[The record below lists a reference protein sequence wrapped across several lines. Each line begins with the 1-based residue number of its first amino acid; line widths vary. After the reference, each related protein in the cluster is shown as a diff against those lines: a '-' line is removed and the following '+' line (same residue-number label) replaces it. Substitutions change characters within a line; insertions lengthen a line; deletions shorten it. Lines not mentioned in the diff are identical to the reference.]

1 MAARL
6 TVRENFMNTVIFVI
20 EILGTIAF
28 AISGVIV
35 GKEKNMDLFGVCML
49 GITTGCGGGI
59 IRDIIIG
66 CIPPT
71 MFVNPVYAFV
81 ALGVSLAM
89 CIPAISRLLGRLK
102 TAGEIFLQVLDAV
115 GLGGF
120 SVVAV
125 VNCHVLYPDNIFLM
139 VFVGC
144 VTGCGGGVLRD
155 IFAGNIPYIFRK
167 HIYASASIIGA
178 LLCAL
183 LIDAIGSTAAMI
195 CGIAVIMLIR
205 FAAAYYKLNL
215 PKIHN

>member
-1 MAARL
+1 
-6 TVRENFMNTVIFVI
+6 MNTVIFVI

-71 MFVNPVYAFV
+71 MFVNPIYAFV

-89 CIPAISRLLGRLK
+89 CIPVISRLIGRLK

-125 VNCHVLYPDNIFLM
+125 VNCHALYPDNIFLM

-155 IFAGNIPYIFRK
+155 IFAGSIPYIFRK
-167 HIYASASIIGA
+167 HIYASASIAGA

-183 LIDAIGSTAAMI
+183 LIDPIGSTAAMI
-195 CGIAVIMLIR
+195 CGIVLIMLIR

-215 PKIHN
+215 PKIHD

>member
-1 MAARL
+1 
-6 TVRENFMNTVIFVI
+6 MNTVIFVI

-66 CIPPT
+66 CTPPT

-89 CIPAISRLLGRLK
+89 CIPVISRLIARLK

-125 VNCHVLYPDNIFLM
+125 VNCHALYPDNIFLM

-183 LIDAIGSTAAMI
+183 LIDAIGSTEAMI

-215 PKIHN
+215 PKMHS

>member
-1 MAARL
+1 
-6 TVRENFMNTVIFVI
+6 MNTVIFII

-49 GITTGCGGGI
+49 GITTGCGGGV
-59 IRDIIIG
+59 IRDVIIG
-66 CIPPT
+66 NTPPA
-71 MFVNPVYAFV
+71 MFVNPVYALV
-81 ALGVSLAM
+81 ALATSLIICVPIVSK
-89 CIPAISRLLGRLK
+89 LLGRLK
-102 TAGEIFLQVLDAV
+102 TAGEVFLQVLDAV

-120 SVVAV
+120 TVVAV
-125 VNCHVLYPDNIFLM
+125 VNCHAIFPDNIFLM

-155 IFAGNIPYIFRK
+155 IFAGDIPYIFRK
-167 HIYASASIIGA
+167 HIYASASILGA

-183 LIDAIGSTAAMI
+183 LITPLGSTAATII
-195 CGIAVIMLIR
+195 CLVLIMVIR

-215 PKIHN
+215 PRIHN